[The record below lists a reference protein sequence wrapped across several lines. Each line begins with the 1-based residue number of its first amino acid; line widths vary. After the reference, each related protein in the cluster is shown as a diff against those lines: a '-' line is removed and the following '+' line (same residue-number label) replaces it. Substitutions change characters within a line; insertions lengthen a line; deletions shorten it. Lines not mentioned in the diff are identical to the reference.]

1 MAFDLNFLGRISST
15 GNENANVVW
24 SYINTDDA
32 EATIRADGYFNGAM
46 GDLTNGVGRLSIN
59 DIIYSQG
66 TEGHHMLRIT
76 AVVGNVTTDGY
87 LDRSGELGSWTTK
100 QVNTDYVTATDIF
113 VTAQVE
119 LRPPYPDD
127 ASGIIA
133 ETPIGTIR
141 AKTYAIVRPG
151 DVFNISNATITF
163 PVRKGDS
170 WTVTTVVTSGTPLF
184 IVRSIPLVIV

>member
-119 LRPPYPDD
+119 LRPP
-127 ASGIIA
+127 
-133 ETPIGTIR
+133 
-141 AKTYAIVRPG
+141 
-151 DVFNISNATITF
+151 
-163 PVRKGDS
+163 
-170 WTVTTVVTSGTPLF
+170 
-184 IVRSIPLVIV
+184 